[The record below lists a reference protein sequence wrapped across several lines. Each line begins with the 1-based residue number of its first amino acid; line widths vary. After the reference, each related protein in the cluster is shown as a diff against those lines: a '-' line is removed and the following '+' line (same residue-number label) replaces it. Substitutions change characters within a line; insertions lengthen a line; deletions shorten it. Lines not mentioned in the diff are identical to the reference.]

1 MRLFEPITIRGM
13 TLKNRIVFPPMGNGR
28 GLLGQ
33 RSRSY
38 YVERARGRAGAIFT
52 TGVLV
57 DLFASDESWGK
68 PGGVAEF
75 IENVRSLPDMVHKAG
90 AKIGVQLVHL
100 NRLSFGLSPGGARG
114 QPIAPSAR
122 VEPNPTSLFLDP
134 EEEMLRELTVAE
146 IETIVAKF
154 GRAASRVRE
163 AGFDFVEFHS
173 AHGYLACQFLLP
185 ILQPS

>member
-38 YVERARGRAGAIFT
+38 YVERARGGAGAIFT

-100 NRLSFGLSPGGARG
+100 NRLSFGLSPGGCSWPADR
-114 QPIAPSAR
+114 SF
-122 VEPNPTSLFLDP
+122 S
-134 EEEMLRELTVAE
+134 
-146 IETIVAKF
+146 K
-154 GRAASRVRE
+154 GRAEPYKPISRPGGGD
-163 AGFDFVEFHS
+163 A
-173 AHGYLACQFLLP
+173 A
-185 ILQPS
+185 